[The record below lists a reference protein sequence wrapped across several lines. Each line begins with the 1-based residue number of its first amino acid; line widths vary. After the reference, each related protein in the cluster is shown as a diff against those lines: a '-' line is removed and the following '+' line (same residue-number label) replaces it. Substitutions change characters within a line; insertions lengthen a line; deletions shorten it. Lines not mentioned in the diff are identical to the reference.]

1 MTSTPS
7 KARPILALTMGDPAG
22 IGPEIIVKA
31 LTQQVIWRM
40 CRPIVI
46 GSFPIMKRTAAAL
59 KVPIK
64 PVTISGQDDSRETK
78 IYKRGALPIFDP
90 FVPPL
95 KHIPQGKPSVISG
108 AAAVQCIETA
118 VEWARMGCAQ
128 GIVTAPINKKAIHL
142 AGHCY
147 PGHTEMLGS
156 LTGSKEVGMMILGG
170 PLKILFATTHV
181 AIRDLSHAIT
191 KDRVTRAIRLAHQGL
206 RKFFDIRHPR
216 IGVAGLNP
224 HAGEAGLFGHEE
236 TRVIAPAVRQ
246 ARASQIRCSGP
257 HPADTLFGKA
267 MRGEY
272 DGIVAMYH
280 DQGLVA
286 LKTVAFGH
294 CVNLTVGLPF
304 IRTSVD
310 HGTAY
315 DMVGKGKADPS
326 SLIEAI
332 TLAAR
337 LAVRYP

>member
-1 MTSTPS
+1 
-7 KARPILALTMGDPAG
+7 MGDPAG

-31 LTQQVIWRM
+31 LAQQGIWRV
-40 CRPIVI
+40 CRPIVV
-46 GSFPIMKRTAAAL
+46 GSLPIMKRTASAL
-59 KVPIK
+59 KTPLK
-64 PVTISGQDDSRETK
+64 PLTINGHDVSEEKTVF
-78 IYKRGALPIFDP
+78 KRGALPIFDP
-90 FVPPL
+90 FDHPL
-95 KHIPQGKPSVISG
+95 KPVRRGEPSLNSG
-108 AAAVQCIETA
+108 MAAVQCIETA
-118 VEWARMGCAQ
+118 VEWARMGYAR
-128 GIVTAPINKKAIHL
+128 GIVTAPINKKAIQL
-142 AGHCY
+142 AGYSY

-181 AIRDLSHAIT
+181 AIRNLSSAIT
-191 KDRVTRAIRLAHQGL
+191 KDRVLRAIRLAHSGL
-206 RKFFDIRHPR
+206 RRYFGLRHPR

-224 HAGEAGLFGHEE
+224 HAGESGLFGQEE
-236 TRVIAPAVRQ
+236 INVIAPAIQQ
-246 ARASQIRCSGP
+246 ARASRIRCSGP

-267 MRGEY
+267 MRGEF

-286 LKTVAFGH
+286 LKTVAFGK

-315 DMVGKGKADPS
+315 DIVGKLKADPS

-337 LAVRYP
+337 LAV